1 MNSTQ
6 AIREAITFIQWTL
19 DYMENSADWDEVN
32 THPDYAKLQEV
43 ISQLQRLPQ
52 ASGSNYGTL
61 WSINDLRS
69 LRPAW
74 SDEKLTDWMESRNGD
89 LQDRQCEDGWEVIGF
104 LLDDQDLCEGCGEET
119 DDTNDPALC
128 PTCEAD
134 PELAP
139 CAECEHPMRQ
149 AIPGEDRCDG
159 CRCYC
164 SQFHHPEIQCRNDGC
179 TCHCDSGLCQHAD
192 KTTHSNAI

>member
-6 AIREAITFIQWTL
+6 AIKEAIQFIKSTM
-19 DYMENSADWDEVN
+19 DDEDDQ
-32 THPDYAKLQEV
+32 THLQEV
-43 ISQLQRLPQ
+43 ITQLQRLPQ
-52 ASGSNYGTL
+52 HNGCTYGTL
-61 WSINDLRS
+61 WSIDDLRTR
-69 LRPAW
+69 RPAW
-74 SDEKLTDWMESRNGD
+74 SDAKLTEWMEDNESS

-128 PTCEAD
+128 PTCTAD

-159 CRCYC
+159 CRCY
-164 SQFHHPEIQCRNDGC
+164 
-179 TCHCDSGLCQHAD
+179 
-192 KTTHSNAI
+192 